1 MKEIEENSN
10 IHGYIKG
17 DFIILHSQK
26 QIHYDPA
33 TNHSTYGP
41 CEFAINPECIKCMQS
56 YSELENTKSENTI
69 KTKIYFI
76 PDGSESIYENLHE
89 IIELINEFKNIKK

>member
-17 DFIILHSQK
+17 DFIILHSEK

-41 CEFAINPECIKCMQS
+41 HEFAINPECIKCMQS
-56 YSELENTKSENTI
+56 YSESEHTI

-76 PDGSESIYENLHE
+76 PDDSESVYESLHE
-89 IIELINEFKNIKK
+89 ILELINEFKELKNKFKK